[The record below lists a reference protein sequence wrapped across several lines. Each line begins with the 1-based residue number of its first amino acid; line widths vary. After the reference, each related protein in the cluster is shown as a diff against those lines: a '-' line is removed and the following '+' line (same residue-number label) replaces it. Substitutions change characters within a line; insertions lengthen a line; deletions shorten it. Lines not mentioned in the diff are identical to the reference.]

1 MGERLKN
8 KIALVTGAASGIGK
22 GTALRFAEEGA
33 AVACADLNS
42 AGAEAVAAEITSAG
56 GRATGIGADVTN
68 QADVGRMISATRDA
82 FGDLNVVVN
91 NAGINNPTDFD
102 QVTENEWDEILAV
115 NHHCR
120 QCRKPQ

>member
-1 MGERLKN
+1 MGERLKD

-42 AGAEAVAAEITSAG
+42 AGAEAVAAEITGSG
-56 GRATGIGADVTN
+56 GRAIGIGADVTN
-68 QADVGRMISATRDA
+68 QADVERMISATRDA

-91 NAGINNPTDFD
+91 NAGITHF
-102 QVTENEWDEILAV
+102 IS
-115 NHHCR
+115 
-120 QCRKPQ
+120 PQALTNII